1 MGADTRIDVIPD
13 AWRRRLRRAVRPV
26 LVVVAAGALLGTG
39 AALAQSQ
46 LEATPVAAAEP
57 RTVWLSGSSLSYAHA
72 QQAAQALGWQA
83 TAYSLPGAGISRGA
97 HDPGATLMA
106 AARRVLPLPD
116 APDVVVLQGGEADHM
131 PGAEPLQ
138 VATERLLE
146 QVRSATG
153 PQTRVVLIGPI
164 PGGTVPDSLRRVNA
178 VLAQVATS
186 QGVAY
191 VDAID
196 LGWRAGDAAVP
207 EQLAAALRQG

>member
-13 AWRRRLRRAVRPV
+13 AWRRRLHRAGRPV
-26 LVVVAAGALLGTG
+26 LAVATAGALLGS
-39 AALAQSQ
+39 AAVLAQSQ
-46 LEATPVAAAEP
+46 LGSAPAAASAP
-57 RTVWLSGSSLSYAHA
+57 TAVWLSGSSLSYAHA
-72 QQAAQALGWQA
+72 QQTAQALGWQA

-97 HDPGATLMA
+97 HDPSATLAA
-106 AARRVLPLPD
+106 AARRVLPLPE

-138 VATERLLE
+138 VATERLLV

-153 PQTRVVLIGPI
+153 PQTRVVLVGPI
-164 PGGTVPDSLRRVNA
+164 PGAAVPDSLRRVNA
-178 VLAQVATS
+178 VLAKVAEQ

-196 LGWRAGDAAVP
+196 LGWRSGDAGVP
-207 EQLAAALRQG
+207 AQLADALR